1 MIDTAAHDQ
10 RIDSVR
16 QAARGRW
23 MEILPAIT
31 GIPAASLDGRHHPCP
46 KCGGKDRFRM
56 IDPDRGAVLCN
67 QCFNSGNGDGFAAVG
82 WMNGSSFPEVVQA
95 VGSVIGCVLDSATVN
110 APASPSQTTAL
121 GPPELRNS
129 VYRAVLANCPLDLQH
144 STNLT
149 RRGLNAEI
157 VRRFEYATLR
167 KSGRTALA
175 GKLLREFGP
184 DVMKVPGLHT
194 GTNSRSGEQYLS
206 FSGWAGMLIPVRDVE
221 GRVIALKVRADED
234 RPGGRYSSVSSKSK
248 GGPSPG
254 APVHVPLSTPRNAPV
269 YRVTEGE
276 LKADI
281 AYHRSGIPTLS
292 MPGVNNQSGVVD
304 VLNELGATTVRLAFD
319 SDSATNPTVAVAA
332 NKLADNLRGA
342 GFTIEREVWPVE
354 YKGIDEA
361 LVAGV
366 VPDVLTGDEVD
377 RSLADDLAASGVVGP
392 DVATEHDPRPEIVLT
407 TDEHIVNAKA
417 LGALAK
423 DPKVFCRGGTLV
435 TVVTDGTARIHE
447 LAPALIRELLASNC
461 KFITVV
467 STGEG
472 VEVKDAHPPGYT
484 VNALHVRGEYP
495 GVRKLAGIVS
505 FPVVRA
511 DGSVALEWGY
521 DPETELSVDF
531 RGECIVPDQPTRE
544 NALNAVATLLDVVV
558 DFPFERECHKSA
570 WLALVLTVLLRH
582 LIDGPVPMWLV
593 DANVRGSGKSLLV
606 ELAALIVLGR
616 DAARM
621 SQPSDDDECRKRIT
635 SLVMAAETLVLLDN
649 IDRPLGCASL
659 DAVLTSVTWAD
670 RVLGE
675 NRTFTGRVTMTFAVT
690 GNNVALQADT
700 ARRVS
705 YIRLR
710 SPLENPEERAG
721 FRYPNIR
728 EHVRAHRAEL
738 LAAAITLVRAYAL
751 AGRPKAK
758 VTPWGS
764 FEAWDMTVRHLIVWL
779 GLADPGETRQELTR
793 SADRG
798 ASALAQL
805 LEFWGQLDPDGD
817 GVTTAEIVTKLA
829 ASCPHGYITGDAVD
843 NFADVRAALAELCP
857 SVGGKP
863 PSTRQLGNRLKH
875 YLARVVGGRYLDS
888 RPGRGGVAVWLVRQS
903 SAGPDSDRPHTRP
916 VDGDSGDS
924 GDSVFHPF
932 HARESNQINA
942 GLQMLEGDEWLNDS
956 PESSESPAS
965 WVSAMED
972 AATSAN

>member
-1 MIDTAAHDQ
+1 
-10 RIDSVR
+10 
-16 QAARGRW
+16 
-23 MEILPAIT
+23 
-31 GIPAASLDGRHHPCP
+31 
-46 KCGGKDRFRM
+46 
-56 IDPDRGAVLCN
+56 
-67 QCFNSGNGDGFAAVG
+67 
-82 WMNGSSFPEVVQA
+82 
-95 VGSVIGCVLDSATVN
+95 
-110 APASPSQTTAL
+110 
-121 GPPELRNS
+121 
-129 VYRAVLANCPLDLQH
+129 
-144 STNLT
+144 
-149 RRGLNAEI
+149 
-157 VRRFEYATLR
+157 
-167 KSGRTALA
+167 
-175 GKLLREFGP
+175 
-184 DVMKVPGLHT
+184 
-194 GTNSRSGEQYLS
+194 
-206 FSGWAGMLIPVRDVE
+206 
-221 GRVIALKVRADED
+221 
-234 RPGGRYSSVSSKSK
+234 
-248 GGPSPG
+248 
-254 APVHVPLSTPRNAPV
+254 
-269 YRVTEGE
+269 
-276 LKADI
+276 
-281 AYHRSGIPTLS
+281 
-292 MPGVNNQSGVVD
+292 MPGVNTQSGVVD

-332 NKLADNLRGA
+332 KKLADNLRGE
-342 GFTIEREVWPVE
+342 GFVVEREVWPVE
-354 YKGIDEA
+354 HKGIDEA

-366 VPDVLTGDEVD
+366 VPDVLTGDDVD

-392 DVATEHDPRPEIVLT
+392 DIATEHDPRPEIVLS
-407 TDEHIVNAKA
+407 TDEHLVNAKA

-423 DPKVFCRGGTLV
+423 DPQVFCRGGTLV
-435 TVVTDGTARIHE
+435 KVVTDGAMRIHQ
-447 LAPALIRELLASNC
+447 LAPALIRELLAANC

-495 GVRKLAGIVS
+495 GVRKLAGIAS

-521 DPETELSVDF
+521 DPETELFVDF
-531 RGECIVPDQPTRE
+531 RGECLVPDQPTRE
-544 NALNAVATLLDVVV
+544 DALNAVATLLDVVV
-558 DFPFERECHKSA
+558 DFPFERDCHKSA

-582 LIDGPVPMWLV
+582 LIDGPVPMWLI

-659 DAVLTSVTWAD
+659 DAVLTSVTWSD

-675 NRTFTGRVTMTFAVT
+675 NRTFTGRVTMTFAAT

-700 ARRVS
+700 ARRAC

-710 SPLENPEERAG
+710 STLENPEERGG

-738 LAAAITLVRAYAL
+738 LTAALTLVRAYVL
-751 AGRPKAK
+751 AGRPKANVK
-758 VTPWGS
+758 PWGS
-764 FEAWDMTVRHLIVWL
+764 FEAWDQTVRHLIVWL

-805 LEFWGQLDPDGD
+805 LEFWGQLDPDCI
-817 GVTTAEIVTKLA
+817 GVTTAEIVARLG
-829 ASCPHGYITGDAVD
+829 ASLRHDCVTGDPID
-843 NFADVRAALAELCP
+843 DLADVRAAIAELCP

-863 PSTRQLGNRLKH
+863 PAPRPLGNKLKH
-875 YLARVVGGRYLDS
+875 YLTRVVGGRYLDS
-888 RPGRGGVAVWLVRQS
+888 RPGRGGAAMWFVREATTGS
-903 SAGPDSDRPHTRP
+903 EVDRSLRRP

-924 GDSVFHPF
+924 GDSVFHPS

-942 GLQMLEGDEWLNDS
+942 GLQMLEADEWQNES
-956 PESSESPAS
+956 PESSESPTS
-965 WVSAMED
+965 WVSAIED
-972 AATSAN
+972 AAISTD